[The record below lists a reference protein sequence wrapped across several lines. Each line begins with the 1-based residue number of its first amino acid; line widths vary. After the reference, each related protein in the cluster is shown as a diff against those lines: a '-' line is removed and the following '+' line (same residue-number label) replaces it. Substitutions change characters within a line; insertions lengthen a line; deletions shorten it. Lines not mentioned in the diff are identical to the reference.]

1 MNLIQAIIMG
11 LIQGLTEF
19 LPVSSSGH
27 LVLTSSLYKY
37 FTNKEFVTGSSEE
50 VVFDIVLHLGTLLAV
65 CLFFKDD
72 IIKITKAFVNACV
85 KRDFSDPEAKLAGFI
100 LLGTV
105 FTVFVAFPLKIVSE
119 TLINIPYIV
128 GIFIFMTG
136 CILYIGEW
144 AAEKKT
150 VKTDKVDLK
159 TAIIIGI
166 AQGIASIPGISRSGS
181 TISTGILLGLDRVSC
196 ARYSFLLSLPIIVG
210 ASIFYPVLE
219 VNLHE
224 FLTYNWIAFVV
235 GFVVSFI
242 SGYFCI
248 KYFLKFLGKHSMK
261 VFAYYCWIAGTFMF
275 VFFKFF
281 A

>member
-37 FTNKEFVTGSSEE
+37 FTHKEFVAGSSEE

-65 CLFFKDD
+65 VLFFKDD
-72 IIKITKAFVNACV
+72 ILKITKSFINACV
-85 KRDFSDPEAKLAGFI
+85 KRDFSDSDAKLAAFI

-105 FTVFVAFPLKIVSE
+105 FTVLVAFPLKIVSE
-119 TLINIPYIV
+119 SLINLPYIV
-128 GIFIFMTG
+128 GIFIFLTG
-136 CILYIGEW
+136 CILYLGEW
-144 AAEKKT
+144 ASEKKKA
-150 VKTDKVDLK
+150 KTDKVDLK
-159 TAIIIGI
+159 TAIIIGL

-181 TISTGILLGLDRVSC
+181 TISTGIFLGLDRVSC

-210 ASIFYPVLE
+210 ASIFYPILE
-219 VNLHE
+219 LDLHQMMS
-224 FLTYNWIAFVV
+224 FNWVAFVV
-235 GFVVSFI
+235 GFIVSFV
-242 SGYFCI
+242 SGFFCI

-261 VFAYYCWIAGTFMF
+261 VFAYYCWVAGIFMF

>member
-27 LVLTSSLYKY
+27 LVLTSSLYKF
-37 FTNKEFVTGSSEE
+37 FTNKEFSTGGSEE

-65 CLFFKDD
+65 CIFFKDD
-72 IIKITKAFVNACV
+72 IIKITKAFFNAI
-85 KRDFSDPEAKLAGFI
+85 KQKDFSNTDAKLAVFI

-105 FTVFVAFPLKIVSE
+105 FTIFVAYPLKIISE
-119 TLINIPYIV
+119 GLMHIPYIV
-128 GIFIFMTG
+128 GIFLIITG
-136 CILYIGEW
+136 GILYLGEW
-144 AAEKKT
+144 AAEKIKT
-150 VKTDKVDLK
+150 KKDTIDLK

-181 TISTGILLGLDRVSC
+181 TIATGIFLGLDRVAC

-210 ASIFYPVLE
+210 ASIFYPILE
-219 VNLHE
+219 VNLEE
-224 FLTYNWIAFVV
+224 FANYNWMAFAV
-235 GFVVSFI
+235 GFLVSFV
-242 SGYFCI
+242 SGFLCV

-261 VFAYYCWIAGTFMF
+261 VFAIYCWIAGTFMF

>member
-37 FTNKEFVTGSSEE
+37 FTHKEFVTGSSEE

-65 CLFFKDD
+65 VLFFKDD
-72 IIKITKAFVNACV
+72 ILKITKSFINACV
-85 KRDFSDPEAKLAGFI
+85 KRDFSDADAKLAAFI

-105 FTVFVAFPLKIVSE
+105 FTVLVAFPLKIVSE
-119 TLINIPYIV
+119 SLINLPYIV
-128 GIFIFMTG
+128 GIFIFLTG
-136 CILYIGEW
+136 CILYLGEW
-144 AAEKKT
+144 ASEKKKA
-150 VKTDKVDLK
+150 KTDKVDLK
-159 TAIIIGI
+159 TAIIIGL

-181 TISTGILLGLDRVSC
+181 TISTGIFLGLDRVSC

-210 ASIFYPVLE
+210 ASIFYPILE
-219 VNLHE
+219 LDLHQMMS
-224 FLTYNWIAFVV
+224 FNWVAFVV
-235 GFVVSFI
+235 GFIVSFV
-242 SGYFCI
+242 SGFFCI

-261 VFAYYCWIAGTFMF
+261 VFAYYCWVAGIFMF

-281 A
+281 V

>member
-37 FTNKEFVTGSSEE
+37 FTHKDFVSGGSEE
-50 VVFDIVLHLGTLLAV
+50 VVFDIILHLGTLLAV
-65 CLFFKDD
+65 FLFFKDD
-72 IIKITKAFVNACV
+72 IIKITRAFIKACLDRN
-85 KRDFSDPEAKLAGFI
+85 FSNSDAKIAAFI
-100 LLGTV
+100 LIGTF
-105 FTVFVAFPLKIVSE
+105 FTVIVAFPLKIVSE
-119 TLINIPYIV
+119 NLINLPYIV
-128 GIFIFMTG
+128 GIFIFLTG
-136 CILYIGEW
+136 CILYLGEW
-144 AAEKKT
+144 ISEKKKA
-150 VKTDKVDLK
+150 KTDKIDLK
-159 TAIIIGI
+159 TAIIIGL

-181 TISTGILLGLDRVSC
+181 TISTGIFLGLDRVSC
-196 ARYSFLLSLPIIVG
+196 ARYSFLLSLPIIIG

-219 VNLHE
+219 VDLHE
-224 FLTYNWIAFVV
+224 FLNYNWVAFAV
-235 GFVVSFI
+235 GFLVSFV

-261 VFAYYCWIAGTFMF
+261 IFAYYCWVAGIFMF

-281 A
+281 V

>member
-11 LIQGLTEF
+11 LVQGLTEF

-37 FTNKEFVTGSSEE
+37 FTHKEFVTGSSEE

-65 CLFFKDD
+65 VLFFKDD
-72 IIKITKAFVNACV
+72 ILKITKSFINACV
-85 KRDFSDPEAKLAGFI
+85 KRDFSDADAKLAAFI

-105 FTVFVAFPLKIVSE
+105 FTVLVAFPLKIVSE
-119 TLINIPYIV
+119 SLINLPYIV
-128 GIFIFMTG
+128 GIFIFLTG
-136 CILYIGEW
+136 CILYLGEW
-144 AAEKKT
+144 ASEKKKA
-150 VKTDKVDLK
+150 KTDKVDLK
-159 TAIIIGI
+159 TAIIIGL

-181 TISTGILLGLDRVSC
+181 TISTGIFLGLDRVSC

-210 ASIFYPVLE
+210 ASIFYPILE
-219 VNLHE
+219 LDLHQMMS
-224 FLTYNWIAFVV
+224 FNWVAFVV
-235 GFVVSFI
+235 GFIVSFV
-242 SGYFCI
+242 SGFFCI

-261 VFAYYCWIAGTFMF
+261 VFAYYCWVAGICMF

>member
-37 FTNKEFVTGSSEE
+37 FTHKEFVTGSSEE

-65 CLFFKDD
+65 ILFFKDD
-72 IIKITKAFVNACV
+72 IIKITKAFINACIN
-85 KRDFSDPEAKLAGFI
+85 KDFSDPEAKLAAFI

-105 FTVFVAFPLKIVSE
+105 FTVLVAFPLKIVSE
-119 TLINIPYIV
+119 NLINLPYIV

-136 CILYIGEW
+136 CILYLGEW
-144 AAEKKT
+144 AAEKKKA
-150 VKTDKVDLK
+150 KTDKVDLK
-159 TAIIIGI
+159 TAIIIGL

-181 TISTGILLGLDRVSC
+181 TISTGIFLGLDRVAC
-196 ARYSFLLSLPIIVG
+196 ARYSFLLSLPIIIG
-210 ASIFYPVLE
+210 ASIFYPIIELD
-219 VNLHE
+219 LHQILS
-224 FLTYNWIAFVV
+224 FNWAAFAI
-235 GFVVSFI
+235 GFIISFI

-248 KYFLKFLGKHSMK
+248 KYFLKFLGRHSMK
-261 VFAYYCWIAGTFMF
+261 IFAYYCWIAGIFMF

>member
-37 FTNKEFVTGSSEE
+37 FTHKDFVSGGSEE
-50 VVFDIVLHLGTLLAV
+50 VVFDIILHLGTLLAV
-65 CLFFKDD
+65 FLFFKDD
-72 IIKITKAFVNACV
+72 IIKITRAFIKACLD
-85 KRDFSDPEAKLAGFI
+85 KDFSNSDAKIAAFI
-100 LLGTV
+100 LIGTV
-105 FTVFVAFPLKIVSE
+105 FTVIVAFPLKIVSE
-119 TLINIPYIV
+119 NLINLPYIV
-128 GIFIFMTG
+128 GIFIFLTG
-136 CILYIGEW
+136 CILYLGEW
-144 AAEKKT
+144 VSEKKKA
-150 VKTDKVDLK
+150 KTDKIDLK
-159 TAIIIGI
+159 TAIIIGL

-181 TISTGILLGLDRVSC
+181 TISTGIFLGLDRVSC
-196 ARYSFLLSLPIIVG
+196 ARYSFLLSLPIIIG

-219 VNLHE
+219 VDLHE
-224 FLTYNWIAFVV
+224 FLNYNWVAFAV
-235 GFVVSFI
+235 GFLVSFV

-261 VFAYYCWIAGTFMF
+261 IFAYYCWVAGIFMF

-281 A
+281 V

>member
-1 MNLIQAIIMG
+1 MNLLQAIIMG

-65 CLFFKDD
+65 ILFFKDD
-72 IIKITKAFVNACV
+72 IIKITKAFFNACI
-85 KRDFSDPEAKLAGFI
+85 KRDFSDPEAKLAAFI

-105 FTVFVAFPLKIVSE
+105 FTVLVAFPLKIVSE
-119 TLINIPYIV
+119 SLINLPYIV
-128 GIFIFMTG
+128 GIFIFITG
-136 CILYIGEW
+136 CILYLGEW
-144 AAEKKT
+144 AAEKKAA
-150 VKTDKVDLK
+150 KTDKIDLK
-159 TAIIIGI
+159 TAIIIGL

-181 TISTGILLGLDRVSC
+181 TISTGIFLGLDRVAC

-219 VNLHE
+219 LDLKEIMGYN
-224 FLTYNWIAFVV
+224 FLAFAI
-235 GFVVSFI
+235 GFIVSFV

-261 VFAYYCWIAGTFMF
+261 IFAYYCWAAGAFMF

>member
-37 FTNKEFVTGSSEE
+37 FTHKEFVTGSSEE

-65 CLFFKDD
+65 VLFFKDD
-72 IIKITKAFVNACV
+72 ILKITKSFINACV
-85 KRDFSDPEAKLAGFI
+85 KRDFSDADAKLAAFI

-105 FTVFVAFPLKIVSE
+105 FTVLVAFPLKIVSE
-119 TLINIPYIV
+119 SLINLPYIV
-128 GIFIFMTG
+128 GIFIFLTG
-136 CILYIGEW
+136 CILYLGEW
-144 AAEKKT
+144 ASEKKK

-159 TAIIIGI
+159 TAIIIGL

-181 TISTGILLGLDRVSC
+181 TISTGIFLGLDRVSC

-210 ASIFYPVLE
+210 ASIFYPILE
-219 VNLHE
+219 LDLHQMMS
-224 FLTYNWIAFVV
+224 FNWVAFVV
-235 GFVVSFI
+235 GFIVSFV
-242 SGYFCI
+242 SGFFCI

-261 VFAYYCWIAGTFMF
+261 VFAYYCWVAGIFMF

>member
-37 FTNKEFVTGSSEE
+37 FTHKDFVSGGSEE
-50 VVFDIVLHLGTLLAV
+50 VVFDIILHLGTLLAV
-65 CLFFKDD
+65 FLFFKDD
-72 IIKITKAFVNACV
+72 IIKITRAFIKACLD
-85 KRDFSDPEAKLAGFI
+85 KDFSNSDAKIAAFI
-100 LLGTV
+100 LIGTA
-105 FTVFVAFPLKIVSE
+105 FTVIVAFPLKIVSE
-119 TLINIPYIV
+119 NLINLPYIV
-128 GIFIFMTG
+128 GIFIFLTG
-136 CILYIGEW
+136 CILYLGEW
-144 AAEKKT
+144 VSEKKKA
-150 VKTDKVDLK
+150 KTDKIDLK
-159 TAIIIGI
+159 TAIIIGL

-181 TISTGILLGLDRVSC
+181 TISTGIFLGLDRVSC
-196 ARYSFLLSLPIIVG
+196 ARYSFLLSLPIIIG

-219 VNLHE
+219 VDLHE
-224 FLTYNWIAFVV
+224 FLNYNWVAFAV
-235 GFVVSFI
+235 GFLVSFV

-261 VFAYYCWIAGTFMF
+261 IFAYYCWVAGIFMF

-281 A
+281 V

>member
-11 LIQGLTEF
+11 FIQGLTEF

-50 VVFDIVLHLGTLLAV
+50 VVFDIILHVGTLLAV
-65 CLFFKDD
+65 MIFFKDD
-72 IIKITKAFVNACV
+72 IIKITKAFVNACI
-85 KRDFSDPEAKLAGFI
+85 KRNFDDPEAKLACYI

-105 FTVFVAFPLKIVSE
+105 FTIIVAFPLKIVSE
-119 TLINIPYIV
+119 SLINLPYIV
-128 GIFIFMTG
+128 GIFIFLTG
-136 CILYIGEW
+136 CILYLGEW
-144 AAEKKT
+144 AAEKKQS
-150 VKTDKVDLK
+150 KTDKVDLK
-159 TAIIIGI
+159 TAIIIGL

-181 TISTGILLGLDRVSC
+181 TISTGIFLGLDRVAC
-196 ARYSFLLSLPIIVG
+196 ARYSFLLSLPIIIG

-219 VNLHE
+219 VDLHE
-224 FLTYNWIAFVV
+224 FLSYNWTAFAV
-235 GFVVSFI
+235 GFFVSFI

-248 KYFLKFLGKHSMK
+248 KYFLQFLGKHSMK
-261 VFAYYCWIAGTFMF
+261 IFAYYCWLAGAGMS

>member
-37 FTNKEFVTGSSEE
+37 FTNKDFVTGASEE

-65 CLFFKDD
+65 CIFFKDD
-72 IIKITKAFVNACV
+72 IIKITKAFVNACI
-85 KRDFSDPEAKLAGFI
+85 KRDFSDADAKMAAFI

-105 FTVFVAFPLKIVSE
+105 FTVLVAFPLKIVSE
-119 TLINIPYIV
+119 SLINLPYIV
-128 GIFIFMTG
+128 GIFIFLTG

-144 AAEKKT
+144 ASEKKQ

-159 TAIIIGI
+159 TAIIIGL

-181 TISTGILLGLDRVSC
+181 TISTGILLGLDRVTC
-196 ARYSFLLSLPIIVG
+196 ARYSFLLSLPIIIG
-210 ASIFYPVLE
+210 ASIFYPILE
-219 VNLHE
+219 LELNE
-224 FLTYNWIAFVV
+224 FLNFNWIAFIV
-235 GFVVSFI
+235 GFFISFV

-248 KYFLKFLGKHSMK
+248 KYFLKFLAKHSMK
-261 VFAYYCWIAGTFMF
+261 IFAYYCWMGGAFMF

-281 A
+281 V

>member
-11 LIQGLTEF
+11 FIQGLTEF

-50 VVFDIVLHLGTLLAV
+50 VVFDIILHVGTLLAV
-65 CLFFKDD
+65 MIFFKDD
-72 IIKITKAFVNACV
+72 IIKITKAFVNACI
-85 KRDFSDPEAKLAGFI
+85 KRNFDDPEAKLACYI

-105 FTVFVAFPLKIVSE
+105 FTIIVAFPLKIVSE
-119 TLINIPYIV
+119 SLINLPYIV
-128 GIFIFMTG
+128 GIFIFLTG
-136 CILYIGEW
+136 CILYLGEW
-144 AAEKKT
+144 AAEKKQS
-150 VKTDKVDLK
+150 KTDKVDLK
-159 TAIIIGI
+159 TAIIIGL

-181 TISTGILLGLDRVSC
+181 TISTGIFLGLDRVAC
-196 ARYSFLLSLPIIVG
+196 ARYSFLLSLPIIIG

-219 VNLHE
+219 VDLHE
-224 FLTYNWIAFVV
+224 FLSYNWTAFAV
-235 GFVVSFI
+235 GFFVSFI

-248 KYFLKFLGKHSMK
+248 KYFLQFLGKHSMK
-261 VFAYYCWIAGTFMF
+261 IFAYSCWLAGAGMF

>member
-11 LIQGLTEF
+11 LMQGLTEF

-37 FTNKEFVTGSSEE
+37 FTHKDFVTGGSEE

-65 CLFFKDD
+65 CIFFKDD
-72 IIKITKAFVNACV
+72 IIKITKAFINACL
-85 KRDFSDPEAKLAGFI
+85 KKDFSDADAKMAAFI

-105 FTVFVAFPLKIVSE
+105 FTVLVAFPLKIVSE
-119 TLINIPYIV
+119 SLINLPYIV
-128 GIFIFMTG
+128 GIFIFITG

-144 AAEKKT
+144 ASEKKQ

-159 TAIIIGI
+159 TAIIIGL

-181 TISTGILLGLDRVSC
+181 TISTGILLGLDRVTC
-196 ARYSFLLSLPIIVG
+196 ARYSFLLSLPIIIG
-210 ASIFYPVLE
+210 ASIFYPIIELE
-219 VNLHE
+219 LNE
-224 FLTYNWIAFVV
+224 FLNFNWIAFIV
-235 GFVVSFI
+235 GFIVSFI

-248 KYFLKFLGKHSMK
+248 KYFLKFLAKHSMK

-281 A
+281 V

>member
-37 FTNKEFVTGSSEE
+37 FTHKEFVTGSSEE

-65 CLFFKDD
+65 VLFFKDD
-72 IIKITKAFVNACV
+72 ILKITKSFINACV
-85 KRDFSDPEAKLAGFI
+85 KRDFSDADAKLAAFI

-105 FTVFVAFPLKIVSE
+105 FTVLVAFPLKIVSE
-119 TLINIPYIV
+119 SLINLPYIV
-128 GIFIFMTG
+128 GIFIFLTG
-136 CILYIGEW
+136 CILYLGEW
-144 AAEKKT
+144 ASEKKKA
-150 VKTDKVDLK
+150 KTDKVDLK
-159 TAIIIGI
+159 TAIIIGL

-181 TISTGILLGLDRVSC
+181 TISTGIFLGLDRVSC

-219 VNLHE
+219 LDLHQMMS
-224 FLTYNWIAFVV
+224 FNWVAFVV
-235 GFVVSFI
+235 GFIVSFV
-242 SGYFCI
+242 SGFFCI

-261 VFAYYCWIAGTFMF
+261 VFAYYCWIAGIFMF

-281 A
+281 V

>member
-11 LIQGLTEF
+11 LMQGLTEF

-27 LVLTSSLYKY
+27 LVLSSSLYKY
-37 FTNKEFVTGSSEE
+37 FTHKEFVSGSSEE
-50 VVFDIVLHLGTLLAV
+50 VVFDIILHLGTLLAV
-65 CLFFKDD
+65 FLFFKDD
-72 IIKITKAFVNACV
+72 IIKITKAFVNACL
-85 KRDFSDPEAKLAGFI
+85 KRDFSDSEAKLALFI
-100 LLGTV
+100 LIGTV

-119 TLINIPYIV
+119 NLINLPYIV
-128 GIFIFMTG
+128 GIFIFITG
-136 CILYIGEW
+136 CILYFGEW
-144 AAEKKT
+144 VSEKKA

-181 TISTGILLGLDRVSC
+181 TISTGIFLGLDRVSC
-196 ARYSFLLSLPIIVG
+196 ARYSFLLSVPIIVG

-219 VNLHE
+219 VDFHE
-224 FLTYNWIAFVV
+224 FLNYNWLAFVV
-235 GFVVSFI
+235 GFLVSFV

-261 VFAYYCWIAGTFMF
+261 IFAYYCWIAGASMF

>member
-1 MNLIQAIIMG
+1 MG
-11 LIQGLTEF
+11 LMQGLTEF

-65 CLFFKDD
+65 ILFFKDD
-72 IIKITKAFVNACV
+72 VIKITKAFFNACI
-85 KRDFSDPEAKLAGFI
+85 KRDFSDPEAKLACFI

-105 FTVFVAFPLKIVSE
+105 FTVMVAFPLKIVSE
-119 TLINIPYIV
+119 SLINLPYIV
-128 GIFIFMTG
+128 GIFIFLTG
-136 CILYIGEW
+136 CILYLGEW
-144 AAEKKT
+144 AAEKKA

-159 TAIIIGI
+159 TAIIIGL

-181 TISTGILLGLDRVSC
+181 TISTGIFLGLDRVAC
-196 ARYSFLLSLPIIVG
+196 ARYSFLLSLPIIIG

-219 VNLHE
+219 LNLQE
-224 FLTYNWIAFVV
+224 FMNFNWLAFAV
-235 GFVVSFI
+235 GFIVSFI
-242 SGYFCI
+242 SGFFCI

-261 VFAYYCWIAGTFMF
+261 IFAYYCWAAGAFMF

>member
-11 LIQGLTEF
+11 LMQGLTEF

-37 FTNKEFVTGSSEE
+37 FTNKDFVTGGSEE
-50 VVFDIVLHLGTLLAV
+50 ILFDIVLHLGTLLAV
-65 CLFFKDD
+65 FLFFKDD
-72 IIKITKAFVNACV
+72 IIKIVKAFVSACV
-85 KRDFSDPEAKLAGFI
+85 KRDFKDPEAKLALFI
-100 LLGTV
+100 LIGTF
-105 FTVFVAFPLKIVSE
+105 FTIILALPLKIVSE
-119 TLINIPYIV
+119 SLINIPYVV
-128 GIFIFMTG
+128 GIFIFLTG
-136 CILYIGEW
+136 CILYLGEW
-144 AAEKKT
+144 AAGKKA

-159 TAIIIGI
+159 TAIIIGL

-181 TISTGILLGLDRVSC
+181 TISTGILLGLDRVAC
-196 ARYSFLLSLPIIVG
+196 ARYSFLLSVPIIVG
-210 ASIFYPVLE
+210 ASVFYPILE
-219 VNLHE
+219 LDLHE
-224 FLTYNWIAFVV
+224 MLAYNWSSFAV
-235 GFVVSFI
+235 GFIISFI

-261 VFAYYCWIAGTFMF
+261 IFAYYCWIAGASMF

>member
-37 FTNKEFVTGSSEE
+37 FTHKEFVTGSSEE

-65 CLFFKDD
+65 VLFFKDD
-72 IIKITKAFVNACV
+72 ILKITKSFINACV
-85 KRDFSDPEAKLAGFI
+85 KRDFSDADAKLAAFI

-105 FTVFVAFPLKIVSE
+105 FTVLVAFPLKIVSE
-119 TLINIPYIV
+119 SLINLPYIV
-128 GIFIFMTG
+128 GIFIFLTG
-136 CILYIGEW
+136 CILYLGEW
-144 AAEKKT
+144 ASEKKKA
-150 VKTDKVDLK
+150 KTDKVDLK
-159 TAIIIGI
+159 TAIIIGL

-181 TISTGILLGLDRVSC
+181 TISTGIFLGLDRVSC

-219 VNLHE
+219 LDLHQMMS
-224 FLTYNWIAFVV
+224 FNWLAFAV

-242 SGYFCI
+242 SGFFCI

-261 VFAYYCWIAGTFMF
+261 VFAYYCWVAGIFMF

>member
-37 FTNKEFVTGSSEE
+37 FTHKDFVSGGSEE
-50 VVFDIVLHLGTLLAV
+50 VVFDIILHLGTLLAV
-65 CLFFKDD
+65 FLFFKDD
-72 IIKITKAFVNACV
+72 IIKITRAFIKACLDRN
-85 KRDFSDPEAKLAGFI
+85 FSNSDAKIAAFI
-100 LLGTV
+100 LIGTA
-105 FTVFVAFPLKIVSE
+105 FTVIVAFPLKIVSE
-119 TLINIPYIV
+119 NLINLPYIV
-128 GIFIFMTG
+128 GIFIFLTG
-136 CILYIGEW
+136 CILYLGEW
-144 AAEKKT
+144 VSEKKKA
-150 VKTDKVDLK
+150 KTDKIDLK
-159 TAIIIGI
+159 TAIIIGL

-181 TISTGILLGLDRVSC
+181 TISTGIFLGLDRVSC
-196 ARYSFLLSLPIIVG
+196 ARYSFLLSLPIIIG

-219 VNLHE
+219 VDLHE
-224 FLTYNWIAFVV
+224 FLNYNLVAFAV
-235 GFVVSFI
+235 GFLVSFV

-261 VFAYYCWIAGTFMF
+261 IFAYYCWVAGIFMF

-281 A
+281 V